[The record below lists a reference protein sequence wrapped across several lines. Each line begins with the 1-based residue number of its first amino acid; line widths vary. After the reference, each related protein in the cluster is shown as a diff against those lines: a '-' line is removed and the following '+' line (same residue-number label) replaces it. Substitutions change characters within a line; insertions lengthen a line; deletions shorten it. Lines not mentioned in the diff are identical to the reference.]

1 MQWYQVKEQAE
12 GEKRLM
18 LMWYIYKLFG
28 KKAVNF
34 VAFFVT
40 FFAFIFAKDVR
51 GYSKKYLTVISP
63 LTGIKPTVINQ
74 FRHFLSYTH
83 VLTDKIEIFPNEFDK
98 NKIIFE
104 SEAAKEQLYSDLDKR
119 KGVFFL
125 CAHVGNTDVMRTLFI
140 NNTRHP
146 DLKVNVFLSKNQCK
160 IFNGFMKKIAKE
172 IPLTPYPVEDIG
184 IDTAIKLKDSLDS
197 GSIAFIAA
205 DRVPEGNSNAAT
217 FEGEIFGHKV
227 DFPVGSFKL
236 VHLMEV
242 PVYFIIALKDKNDTY
257 KIYLQKYE
265 YTDIVDL
272 QEAYIKF
279 VEKTVLISPL
289 QFYHFYDFFKD

>member
-1 MQWYQVKEQAE
+1 MQWYQVKEQAA
-12 GEKRLM
+12 GKKRLM
-18 LMWYIYKLFG
+18 LLWYIYNLFG

-34 VAFFVT
+34 IAFFVT

-51 GYSKKYLTVISP
+51 GYSKKYLTVINP
-63 LTGIKPTVINQ
+63 LTGIKPNLINQ
-74 FRHFLSYTH
+74 FKHFLSYTH
-83 VLTDKIEIFPNEFDK
+83 VLTDKIEIYPNKFDK

-104 SEAAKEQLYSDLDKR
+104 SEDDKEELYSDLDKG

-146 DLKVNVFLSKNQCK
+146 DLKVNVFLSQNQCK
-160 IFNGFMKKIAKE
+160 IFNGFVKKIAKE
-172 IPLTPYPVEDIG
+172 IPLTPYPVEEIG
-184 IDTAIKLKDSLDS
+184 VDTAIRLKYSLED

-205 DRVPEGNSNAAT
+205 DRVPENTDTAT
-217 FEGEIFGHKV
+217 FEAEIFGHKA

-236 VHLMEV
+236 AQLMEV
-242 PVYFIIALKDKNDTY
+242 PIYFIIALKDKNDTY
-257 KIYLQKYE
+257 KIYLQHYE
-265 YTDIVDL
+265 YTTIRDL
-272 QEAYIKF
+272 QTAYIKF
-279 VEKTVLISPL
+279 VENVVLKSPL

>member
-1 MQWYQVKEQAE
+1 MQWYQVKEQAA
-12 GEKRLM
+12 GKKRLM
-18 LMWYIYKLFG
+18 LLWYIYNLFG

-34 VAFFVT
+34 IAFFVT

-51 GYSKKYLTVISP
+51 GYSKKYLTVINP
-63 LTGIKPTVINQ
+63 LTGIKPNLINQ
-74 FRHFLSYTH
+74 FKHFLSYTH
-83 VLTDKIEIFPNEFDK
+83 VLTDKIEIYPNKFDK

-104 SEAAKEQLYSDLDKR
+104 SEDDKEELYSDLDKG

-146 DLKVNVFLSKNQCK
+146 DLKVNVFLSQNQCK
-160 IFNGFMKKIAKE
+160 IFNGFVKKIAKE
-172 IPLTPYPVEDIG
+172 IPLTPYPVEEIG
-184 IDTAIKLKDSLDS
+184 VDTAIRLKDSLED

-205 DRVPEGNSNAAT
+205 DRVPENTDTAT
-217 FEGEIFGHKV
+217 FEAEIFGHKA

-236 VHLMEV
+236 AQLMEV
-242 PVYFIIALKDKNDTY
+242 PIYFIIALKDKNDTY
-257 KIYLQKYE
+257 KIYLQHYE
-265 YTDIVDL
+265 YTTIRDL
-272 QEAYIKF
+272 QTAYIKF
-279 VEKTVLISPL
+279 VENVVLKSPL

>member
-1 MQWYQVKEQAE
+1 MQWYQVKEQAA
-12 GEKRLM
+12 GKKRVM
-18 LMWYIYKLFG
+18 LLWYIYNLFG

-34 VAFFVT
+34 IAFFVT

-51 GYSKKYLTVISP
+51 GYSKKYLTVINP
-63 LTGIKPTVINQ
+63 LTGIKPNLINQ
-74 FRHFLSYTH
+74 FKHFLSYTH
-83 VLTDKIEIFPNEFDK
+83 VLTDKIEIYPNKFDK

-104 SEAAKEQLYSDLDKR
+104 SEDDKEELYSDLDKG

-146 DLKVNVFLSKNQCK
+146 DLKVNVFLSQNQCK
-160 IFNGFMKKIAKE
+160 IFNGFVKKIAKE
-172 IPLTPYPVEDIG
+172 IPLTPYPVEEIG
-184 IDTAIKLKDSLDS
+184 VDTAIRLKDSLED

-205 DRVPEGNSNAAT
+205 DRVPENTDTAT
-217 FEGEIFGHKV
+217 FEAEIFGHKA

-236 VHLMEV
+236 AQLMEV
-242 PVYFIIALKDKNDTY
+242 PIYFIIALKDKNDTY
-257 KIYLQKYE
+257 KIYLQHYE
-265 YTDIVDL
+265 YTTIRDL
-272 QEAYIKF
+272 QTAYIKF
-279 VEKTVLISPL
+279 VENVVLKSPL

>member
-1 MQWYQVKEQAE
+1 MQWYQVKEQAA
-12 GEKRLM
+12 GKKRLM
-18 LMWYIYKLFG
+18 LLWYIYNLFG

-34 VAFFVT
+34 IAFFVT

-51 GYSKKYLTVISP
+51 GYSKKYLTVINP
-63 LTGIKPTVINQ
+63 LTGIKPNLINQ
-74 FRHFLSYTH
+74 FKHFLSYTH
-83 VLTDKIEIFPNEFDK
+83 VLTDKIEIYPNKFDK

-104 SEAAKEQLYSDLDKR
+104 SEDDKEELYSDLDKG

-146 DLKVNVFLSKNQCK
+146 DLKVNVFLSQNQCK
-160 IFNGFMKKIAKE
+160 IFNGFVKKIAKE
-172 IPLTPYPVEDIG
+172 LPLTPYTVEEIG
-184 IDTAIKLKDSLDS
+184 VYTAIRLKDSLED

-205 DRVPEGNSNAAT
+205 DRVPENTDTAT
-217 FEGEIFGHKV
+217 FEAEIFGHKA

-236 VHLMEV
+236 AQLMEV
-242 PVYFIIALKDKNDTY
+242 PIYFIIALKDKNDTY
-257 KIYLQKYE
+257 KIYLQHYE
-265 YTDIVDL
+265 YTTIRDL
-272 QEAYIKF
+272 QTAYIKF
-279 VEKTVLISPL
+279 VENVVLKSPL

>member
-1 MQWYQVKEQAE
+1 MQWYQVKEQAA
-12 GEKRLM
+12 GKKRLM
-18 LMWYIYKLFG
+18 LLWYIYNLFG

-34 VAFFVT
+34 IAFFVT

-51 GYSKKYLTVISP
+51 GYSKKYLTVINP
-63 LTGIKPTVINQ
+63 LTGIKPNLINQ
-74 FRHFLSYTH
+74 FKHFLSYTH
-83 VLTDKIEIFPNEFDK
+83 VLTDKIEIYPNKFDK

-104 SEAAKEQLYSDLDKR
+104 SEDDKEELYSDLDKG

-146 DLKVNVFLSKNQCK
+146 DLKVNVFLSQNQCK
-160 IFNGFMKKIAKE
+160 IFNGFVKKIAKE
-172 IPLTPYPVEDIG
+172 IPLTPYPVEEIG
-184 IDTAIKLKDSLDS
+184 VDTAIRLKDSLED

-205 DRVPEGNSNAAT
+205 DRVPENTDTAT
-217 FEGEIFGHKV
+217 FEAEIFGHKA

-236 VHLMEV
+236 AQLMEV
-242 PVYFIIALKDKNDTY
+242 PIYFIIALKDKNDTY
-257 KIYLQKYE
+257 KIYLQHYE
-265 YTDIVDL
+265 YTTIRDL
-272 QEAYIKF
+272 QTAYIKF
-279 VEKTVLISPL
+279 IENVVLKSPL

>member
-1 MQWYQVKEQAE
+1 MQWYQVKEQAA
-12 GEKRLM
+12 GKKRLM
-18 LMWYIYKLFG
+18 LLWYIYNLFG

-34 VAFFVT
+34 IAFFVT

-51 GYSKKYLTVISP
+51 GYSKKYLTVINP
-63 LTGIKPTVINQ
+63 LTGIKPNLINQ
-74 FRHFLSYTH
+74 FKHFLSYTH
-83 VLTDKIEIFPNEFDK
+83 VLTDKIEIYPNKFDK

-104 SEAAKEQLYSDLDKR
+104 SEDAKEELYSDLDKG

-146 DLKVNVFLSKNQCK
+146 DLKVNVFLSQNQCK
-160 IFNGFMKKIAKE
+160 IFNGFVKKIAKE
-172 IPLTPYPVEDIG
+172 IPLTPYPVEEIG
-184 IDTAIKLKDSLDS
+184 VDTAIRLKDSLED

-205 DRVPEGNSNAAT
+205 DRVPENTDTAT
-217 FEGEIFGHKV
+217 FEAEIFGHKA

-236 VHLMEV
+236 AQLMEV
-242 PVYFIIALKDKNDTY
+242 PIYFIIALKDKNDTY
-257 KIYLQKYE
+257 KIYLQHYE
-265 YTDIVDL
+265 YTTIRDL
-272 QEAYIKF
+272 QTAYIKF
-279 VEKTVLISPL
+279 VENVVLKSPL

>member
-1 MQWYQVKEQAE
+1 MQWYQVKEQAA
-12 GEKRLM
+12 GKKRLM
-18 LMWYIYKLFG
+18 LLWYIYNLFG

-34 VAFFVT
+34 IAFFVT

-51 GYSKKYLTVISP
+51 GYSKKYLTVINP
-63 LTGIKPTVINQ
+63 LTGIKPNLINQ
-74 FRHFLSYTH
+74 FKHFLSYTH
-83 VLTDKIEIFPNEFDK
+83 VLTDKIEIYPNKFDK

-104 SEAAKEQLYSDLDKR
+104 SEDDKEELYFDLDKG

-146 DLKVNVFLSKNQCK
+146 DLKVNVFLSQNQCK
-160 IFNGFMKKIAKE
+160 IFNGFVKKIAKE
-172 IPLTPYPVEDIG
+172 IPLTPYPVEEIG
-184 IDTAIKLKDSLDS
+184 VDTAIRLKDSLED

-205 DRVPEGNSNAAT
+205 DRVPENTDTAT
-217 FEGEIFGHKV
+217 FEAEIFGHKA

-236 VHLMEV
+236 AQLMEV
-242 PVYFIIALKDKNDTY
+242 PIYFIIALKDKNDTY
-257 KIYLQKYE
+257 KIYLQHYE
-265 YTDIVDL
+265 YTTIRDL
-272 QEAYIKF
+272 QTAYIKF
-279 VEKTVLISPL
+279 VENVVLKSPL